1 MSILRYLG
9 YFVRFLARF
18 ILFPI
23 YWASGLV
30 PRRRDLW
37 VFGSWGGYRFADNGA
52 AFFTYCREVLG
63 DDIELVWISR
73 KPSVIR
79 RLRARNFNAHWVWS
93 PKGVAACL
101 RAGFHIFDCYP
112 KDTNYWLGRGA
123 TRINLWSGV
132 PLKVIQRQHDNPR
145 NRHYRLFHGYL
156 PERWFLSMMM
166 PWHVF
171 RPDLMVAT
179 SVECGE
185 ITREAFG
192 LAKGKVAVTGY
203 PRNDVLFDTA
213 RSVAAFD
220 TSLPAE
226 FTSAAD
232 SERTVILYLPTYR
245 DSGKSYMN
253 MNWERLDELME
264 DIGSTFFFKTHPVD
278 RLKNEISCKNVHQ
291 LPQLIDV
298 YDLLPR
304 TDILISDYSS
314 IVFDFMMLNRPI
326 IYYTPDLEEFL
337 SSSRALNFHPKE
349 IAVGPMCESFAELLA
364 ALEQIVLSGAAEYDS
379 KRREVFPR
387 LQAFRDGRASERVLA
402 VISDRYF
409 DGRLGSAT
417 AQDVPI
423 V

>member
-1 MSILRYLG
+1 
-9 YFVRFLARF
+9 
-18 ILFPI
+18 
-23 YWASGLV
+23 
-30 PRRRDLW
+30 
-37 VFGSWGGYRFADNGA
+37 
-52 AFFTYCREVLG
+52 
-63 DDIELVWISR
+63 
-73 KPSVIR
+73 
-79 RLRARNFNAHWVWS
+79 
-93 PKGVAACL
+93 
-101 RAGFHIFDCYP
+101 
-112 KDTNYWLGRGA
+112 
-123 TRINLWSGV
+123 
-132 PLKVIQRQHDNPR
+132 
-145 NRHYRLFHGYL
+145 
-156 PERWFLSMMM
+156 MMM